1 MSDLEK
7 ALELHKR
14 ALPALALELP
24 REVFDDY
31 LAIALPIDHA
41 ARKWASLTSP
51 ETIEKHARVY
61 HKRWLE
67 DSDGWYPE
75 AWDDLED
82 EDRQWY
88 LDLSEAQLEAVLRS
102 VEEGTQ

>member
-7 ALELHKR
+7 AIEGLES
-14 ALPALALELP
+14 ALPSDADTYAFHSALMVVL
-24 REVFDDY
+24 D
-31 LAIALPIDHA
+31 A
-41 ARKWASLTSP
+41 ARRFASLTSP